1 MMNILVIGIVLV
13 MAYVAVTRNF
23 FSSLLHMACVVV
35 AGAIAFAF
43 WEPLSYLILT
53 KAPTKGF
60 LQPIEYTAWAFGLVI
75 PFAASLA
82 VLRIATDKLA
92 PANAVAV
99 PAADIVGSGVCGII
113 SGVITAGILV
123 TAVGTMR
130 FKTDEFGYQPV
141 TYQGAG
147 ASVERSGGLLIPVD
161 RLVGTLYARTSEAA
175 FSTKEPLAKWRPDP
189 WHAAEVMRMNDRG
202 LARNTAK
209 PNDYELLARYRV
221 TAAPGENLLKD
232 RWATSPHMAT
242 MLNGEPYPADSR
254 IEGVI
259 LDMKSSLREPGAS
272 FVSVT
277 AGQIWMIAED
287 EDTGDRL
294 TLHPVAVIA
303 NPQGADTSLA
313 RFLYDSPNIAIAS
326 AGAATRPMGFEF
338 VVPNDYEPIAVY
350 LKNIR
355 RLLDPSQPAHEYN
368 SVAARDRAVSQGTLI
383 EGAEPIPPDYGQVAD
398 NNTNN
403 RGNNN
408 REEAENRVKGIFSRD
423 TLPRPLMIQKGTQR
437 GLEIDGDNFILS
449 GSAKWAP
456 EQLRIRIAERALQIN
471 KFSTT
476 AGVVMVQ
483 VDVSGNFPG
492 SLYGKAMA
500 NAQRVVPPQLVDTK
514 GIVYEAVGWVY
525 EDRDL
530 VHIRFEPGQPVRGL
544 SQLAD
549 EGIVLSSSRTD
560 QRLTLLFLCS
570 EGAEIKSYNIGPKE
584 IVVLDEP
591 LLLKK
596 RRR

>member
-1 MMNILVIGIVLV
+1 MMNIVVIGIVLV
-13 MAYVAVTRNF
+13 MAYAAVTRNF

-60 LQPIEYTAWAFGLVI
+60 LQPIEYTAWAFGLVL
-75 PFAASLA
+75 PFAGSLA
-82 VLRIATDKLA
+82 LLRLATDKLA

-99 PAADIVGSGVCGII
+99 PAADVVGSGVCGII

-123 TAVGTMR
+123 TAIGTMR
-130 FKTDEFGYQPV
+130 LKTDEFGYQPV

-161 RLVGTLYARTSEAA
+161 RLVGTLYARTSEAV

-221 TAAPGENLLKD
+221 TAAPGENLLQD
-232 RWATSPHMAT
+232 RWATAPHAAT

-294 TLHPVAVIA
+294 TLHPIAVIA
-303 NPQGADTSLA
+303 NPLGADTSLA

-338 VVPNDYEPIAVY
+338 LVPNDYEPIAVY

-355 RLLDPSQPAHEYN
+355 RMLDPSQPADEYN
-368 SVAARDRAVSQGTLI
+368 SVAARDRAVTQGTLI
-383 EGAEPIPPDYGQVAD
+383 EGAEAIPADYGRD
-398 NNTNN
+398 TTNA
-403 RGNNN
+403 NNN
-408 REEAENRVKGIFSRD
+408 RQNNSNETEAQAKGIFFRN
-423 TLPRPLMIQKGTQR
+423 TLPRPLVIQKGTQR
-437 GLEIDGDNFILS
+437 GLEIDADNYILN
-449 GSAKWAP
+449 GHAQWKP
-456 EQLRIRIAERALQIN
+456 EQLRIRIGEKALRIN

-476 AGVVMVQ
+476 SGVAMVQ

-500 NAQRVVPPQLVDTK
+500 TALRVVPPQLVDTK

-525 EDRDL
+525 EDRDKID
-530 VHIRFEPGQPVRGL
+530 IRFEPGQPVRGL

-584 IVVLDEP
+584 IVTLDEP
-591 LLLKK
+591 LVLKK